1 MTDATPDARCTLSPQ
16 GTLTTVRVGSKC
28 KVSYKFDT
36 RATSAALV
44 VPYVVSI
51 DGQVLPEYA
60 DKPGA
65 LRGQRTIDLLVNPG
79 SKVALFLNSDVHPSH
94 RSNPVYALEV
104 GRDDVRVNIV
114 EKKGRIGHELATL
127 RAPVCRPGA
136 TPGKRLQV
144 YDAALTG
151 DIWMQISHLYT
162 SAEAD
167 ALLPA
172 DTAPAIRATVRSI
185 YAGLARPEVSVK
197 FAASDTGPA
206 LTLRVV
212 FRDEM
217 QGNVLENTT
226 HCPWLTGIL
235 PRTHPC
241 AFAALLTE
249 AHAAGVTSV
258 AVTSGW
264 RPSLGSIAH
273 GAGLGLDI
281 TYLEGGGQTV
291 FLNRASLTNG
301 SAAGN
306 GNVSARE
313 KVLWR
318 EHQDAKA
325 ERATRE
331 RERGEMRDR
340 LARNRE
346 SGNPAQ
352 LVSELADANVRLVAA
367 RDRENIAREEWDR
380 ERNLHEPVLICK
392 LRDRLVRN
400 ASVKQLFDPWYMD
413 ADTTDQIAPVA
424 NEQRRTN
431 PNERLHNNHLHITVR
446 EPKIL

>member
-172 DTAPAIRATVRSI
+172 DTAPAIRAAVRSI

-273 GAGLGLDI
+273 RAGLGLDI

>member
-1 MTDATPDARCTLSPQ
+1 MTGPTPDASCTLSPE
-16 GTLTTVRVGSKC
+16 GAVTTVRVGTKC
-28 KVSYKFDT
+28 KVRYEFNT
-36 RATSAALV
+36 AATSVGLIL
-44 VPYVVSI
+44 PYVVSV
-51 DGQVLPEYA
+51 DGVVLPEYA
-60 DKPGA
+60 EKPGA
-65 LRGQRTIDLLVNPG
+65 LRGKRTIDLLVNPG
-79 SKVALFLNSDVHPSH
+79 SKVALFLNSDVHPLH
-94 RSNPVYALEV
+94 RSAPVYALEV
-104 GRDDVRVNIV
+104 GRDDVQVKITERT
-114 EKKGRIGHELATL
+114 GRIGHELASL
-127 RAPVCRPGA
+127 RAPICLPGSA
-136 TPGKRLQV
+136 PGRRVQV

-151 DIWMQISHLYT
+151 DIWMRISHLYT
-162 SAEAD
+162 AAEAS

-172 DTAPAIRATVRSI
+172 DTAPAIRAAVQSI
-185 YAGLARPEVSVK
+185 YAGLARPELNVRLP
-197 FAASDTGPA
+197 ASDSAPA

-217 QGNVLENTT
+217 QGNVRANTT

-241 AFAALLTE
+241 AFAALFTE
-249 AHAAGVTSV
+249 ARAAGVTSV

-273 GAGLGLDI
+273 RAGLGLDI
-281 TYLEGGGQTV
+281 TYLEGEGKSV

-301 SAAGN
+301 ATAGS

-318 EHQDAKA
+318 EFQEAKA
-325 ERATRE
+325 ALVSRKRE
-331 RERGEMRDR
+331 RDEAQGR

-346 SGNPAQ
+346 SENTVQ
-352 LVSELADANVRLVAA
+352 LNREFETATARHVAA
-367 RDRENIAREEWDR
+367 LENENIARENWDS
-380 ERNLHEPVLICK
+380 ERNQHEPGLIRK
-392 LRDRLVRN
+392 LRDGLGRN

-413 ADTTDQIAPVA
+413 ADTTDKISPVP
-424 NEQRRTN
+424 NEQRRSN

>member
-1 MTDATPDARCTLSPQ
+1 M
-16 GTLTTVRVGSKC
+16 TTVRVGSKC

-172 DTAPAIRATVRSI
+172 DTAPAIRAAVRSI

-273 GAGLGLDI
+273 RAGLGLDI

>member
-16 GTLTTVRVGSKC
+16 GTVTTVRVGSKC

-44 VPYVVSI
+44 LPYVVSI
-51 DGQVLPEYA
+51 DGQALPEYA

-79 SKVALFLNSDVHPSH
+79 SKVALFLNSDVHPAH

-104 GRDDVRVNIV
+104 GRDDVQVNIV

-127 RAPVCRPGA
+127 RAPVCRPGV

-172 DTAPAIRATVRSI
+172 DTAPAIRAAVRSI
-185 YAGLARPEVSVK
+185 YAGLPRPELSVK
-197 FAASDTGPA
+197 LAASDTGPA

-217 QGNVLENTT
+217 QGNVRDNTT

-241 AFAALLTE
+241 AFAALLAE

-273 GAGLGLDI
+273 RAGLGLDI

-291 FLNRASLTNG
+291 SLNRASLTNG

-318 EHQDAKA
+318 EHQDAKTALLEGEQRIRIARSRASGNEEQSALELANADARINSLRNLEDRARRAWNA
-325 ERATRE
+325 ER
-331 RERGEMRDR
+331 D
-340 LARNRE
+340 
-346 SGNPAQ
+346 
-352 LVSELADANVRLVAA
+352 
-367 RDRENIAREEWDR
+367 
-380 ERNLHEPVLICK
+380 LHEPGLIRT
-392 LRDRLVRN
+392 LRDLLGRN
-400 ASVKQLFDPWYMD
+400 GSVKQLFDPWYMD
-413 ADTTDQIAPVA
+413 ADTTDKIAAVP
-424 NEQRRTN
+424 NEQRRSN